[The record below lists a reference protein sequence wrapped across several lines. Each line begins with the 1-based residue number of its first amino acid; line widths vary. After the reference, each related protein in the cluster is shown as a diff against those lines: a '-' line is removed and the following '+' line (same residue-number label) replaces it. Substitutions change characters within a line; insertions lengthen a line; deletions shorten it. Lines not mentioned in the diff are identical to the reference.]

1 MTPLVCA
8 VSRGK
13 AIAVR
18 YLLEKGADP
27 NKEDIVGFTPLH
39 YATKEGTLSALFHI
53 FMFNILSLHPQNS
66 SNYCYMLRSCL
77 IWLLSNGHPQFVF
90 RLHIYMFVLQA

>member
-39 YATKEGTLSALFHI
+39 YATKEGSLSVPIHI
-53 FMFNILSLHPQNS
+53 FMFTILLLHTQNS
-66 SNYCYMLRSCL
+66 
-77 IWLLSNGHPQFVF
+77 
-90 RLHIYMFVLQA
+90 